1 MITKALRPGLVIL
14 VVLLSFLALGPAVGS
29 SLWWEQAE
37 LQASDGGTD
46 DRFGSSVALSGDTAL
61 IGAFLHDVGVSPDAG
76 AAYVFRWNGSQW
88 VEQAQL
94 TASDGEKSDWF
105 GWSVALSGNTALVG
119 AVLDD
124 VEGNEE
130 AGSAYVYRWDGSQ
143 WVEETKLT
151 ASDGA
156 AFDRFG
162 IFVALSGDTALVGA
176 WWDDVEGIT
185 DAGSAY
191 VYSWDGVQWVEQ
203 AKVTA
208 SDGAEGANFGFSVD
222 VDGNKALVGA
232 ILDDA
237 GGVVDAGSAYLL
249 QWNGGQWVEHSK
261 LTASDGEAGD
271 EFRVSVSLSTL
282 TGISALVGARYD
294 DIGGVADAGS
304 AYAYY
309 WDGSQWVEQAKL
321 TAVDGEENDQ
331 YGRSVAING
340 NTALIGARFDDIGA
354 VMDTGSAHMYRWD
367 GSQWTLQIKLSI
379 SDAEDC
385 DWFGRSVALSGNNAL
400 ISANKEDVGDKVD
413 AGTAYMFRWQP

>member
-1 MITKALRPGLVIL
+1 M
-14 VVLLSFLALGPAVGS
+14 
-29 SLWWEQAE
+29 
-37 LQASDGGTD
+37 
-46 DRFGSSVALSGDTAL
+46 
-61 IGAFLHDVGVSPDAG
+61 
-76 AAYVFRWNGSQW
+76 
-88 VEQAQL
+88 EQAQL
-94 TASDGEKSDWF
+94 TASDGEQSDWF
-105 GWSVALSGNTALVG
+105 GWYVALSGNTALVA

-124 VEGNEE
+124 VEGIAE
-130 AGSAYVYRWDGSQ
+130 AGSAYVFQWDGSQ
-143 WVEETKLT
+143 WVEEAKLT
-151 ASDGA
+151 ASDGE

-162 IFVALSGDTALVGA
+162 ISVALDGDVAVVGA
-176 WWDDVEGIT
+176 WWDDVEGII

-191 VYSWDGVQWVEQ
+191 VYRRDGGEWVEE
-203 AKVTA
+203 AKLTA
-208 SDGAEGANFGFSVD
+208 SDGAEGANFGFSVS

-232 ILDDA
+232 ILDDP
-237 GGVVDAGSAYLL
+237 GGVVDAGSAYLY
-249 QWNGGQWVEHSK
+249 QWNGVQWVEHSK

-271 EFRVSVSLSTL
+271 EFGVSVSLSTV

-294 DIGGVADAGS
+294 DVEGVADAGS

-321 TAVDGEENDQ
+321 TAIDAEENDQ

-340 NTALIGARFDDIGA
+340 NTALIGARFDDIGG

-367 GSQWTLQIKLSI
+367 GSQWGLQIKLSI

-385 DWFGRSVALSGNNAL
+385 DWFGRSVALSGNSAL